1 VYVGLGALKLVR
13 VVLKIVKFRIAL
25 FPFHVLVPLAPN
37 LVVAPR
43 ISKCNCLRQVVGALP
58 FTSGSS
64 ERPSQSAGA
73 PAMSARL
80 AKKCMLNARSETRV
94 PGAMPRPRTSSGMRD
109 ASS

>member
-1 VYVGLGALKLVR
+1 VYIGLGALELVR
-13 VVLKIVKFRIAL
+13 VLLKTVKFRIAL
-25 FPFHVLVPLAPN
+25 FPFHVLVPLPPN

-43 ISKCNCLRQVVGALP
+43 ISKCNCLRQVVGVLP

-64 ERPSQSAGA
+64 ERPSQSARP

-80 AKKCMLNARSETRV
+80 AKKCMLNASSETRV
-94 PGAMPRPRTSSGMRD
+94 TGAMPRPRTSSGTRD

>member
-25 FPFHVLVPLAPN
+25 FPFHVLVPLAPS

-64 ERPSQSAGA
+64 EWPSQ
-73 PAMSARL
+73 
-80 AKKCMLNARSETRV
+80 
-94 PGAMPRPRTSSGMRD
+94 
-109 ASS
+109 